1 MGKRAKIPLRN
12 RNHTGWWIF
21 MEVTQW
27 VSNRQKKLSPT
38 SRCLVWE
45 NMRLICARN
54 REQAYR
60 KALKLGRLGHPSKT
74 RGGEWR
80 FVGISML
87 LPVYEEI
94 EDGAEILWTDHG
106 ALPIRRIKKL
116 VKTKRQLTVFHD
128 REQS

>member
-1 MGKRAKIPLRN
+1 MGKQSKIPFSS

-21 MEVTQW
+21 KEVTQW
-27 VSNRQKKLSPT
+27 VSNRQKKLSLT

-45 NMRLICARN
+45 NTRLICARN
-54 REQAYR
+54 REQAYQ

-74 RGGEWR
+74 KGGEWR

-94 EDGAEILWTDHG
+94 EDGAEILWTEYG
-106 ALPIRRIKKL
+106 ALPIRTIKKL
-116 VKTKRQLTVFHD
+116 AKKKRQLSVFDDKD
-128 REQS
+128 R